1 MYSHIFLFACF
12 LIQKY
17 VLCQNCLFHGEVDRV
32 KEGERREYIRLRAR
46 KSNYLWTAT
55 CTSHHIEQESSGE
68 RRNEDKRERKLY
80 QEKKERKKER
90 AEILW
95 PKESASQL
103 SLWELIRLIWVNRVL
118 EVMPCIW
125 NFEGGGGWYWDFE
138 FELLGGRDDM
148 SGCNQLLRRVNF
160 SFGAESFSIWTL
172 SRLLK
177 TWELVQFNA
186 QT

>member
-80 QEKKERKKER
+80 QEKGKEKGKSGDTVAER
-90 AEILW
+90 VC
-95 PKESASQL
+95 KSAVSVRADKTNL
-103 SLWELIRLIWVNRVL
+103 SE
-118 EVMPCIW
+118 
-125 NFEGGGGWYWDFE
+125 
-138 FELLGGRDDM
+138 
-148 SGCNQLLRRVNF
+148 
-160 SFGAESFSIWTL
+160 
-172 SRLLK
+172 
-177 TWELVQFNA
+177 
-186 QT
+186 